1 MSYGHTPAPDLGL
14 ARPLL
19 RFGRG
24 RGSARA
30 GYTLL
35 EVLIVVVVMALLAAY
50 AFMRFGPALTH
61 SRVRDA
67 ANVLASDLQYAEM
80 LAVKQQEPIVV
91 TVDGTGFQYTIADR
105 AGVVYRTRALGTTSD
120 YHLDELSASPS
131 SVELYPNG
139 VASANAA
146 VTLGIQGYRREV
158 TLSRAG
164 QVRVQNAP

>member
-1 MSYGHTPAPDLGL
+1 ML
-14 ARPLL
+14 AIHP
-19 RFGRG
+19 GRAG
-24 RGSARA
+24 RRA

-35 EVLIVVVVMALLAAY
+35 EVLVVVVVMGLLAAY
-50 AFMRFGPALTH
+50 GFMRFGPALAH
-61 SRVRDA
+61 ARVRDA

-105 AGVVYRTRALGTTSD
+105 AGVIYRTRSLGPTSD
-120 YHLDELSASPS
+120 YHLDELSASPTA
-131 SVELYPNG
+131 VELYPNG
-139 VASANAA
+139 IASANTA

-164 QVRVQNAP
+164 QVRVDNAP

>member
-1 MSYGHTPAPDLGL
+1 M
-14 ARPLL
+14 RPVP
-19 RFGRG
+19 RVGPGRDG
-24 RGSARA
+24 RRA

-50 AFMRFGPALTH
+50 GFMRFGPALSH
-61 SRVRDA
+61 ARVRDA
-67 ANVLASDLQYAEM
+67 ANVLASDLEYAEM

-105 AGVVYRTRALGTTSD
+105 AGVVYRTRAVGKTSD
-120 YHLDELSASPS
+120 YHLDELSASPTT
-131 SVELYPNG
+131 VELYPNG
-139 VASANAA
+139 IANANAA
-146 VTLGIQGYRREV
+146 VTLGIQGFRREV

>member
-1 MSYGHTPAPDLGL
+1 MSYGRTPAPDRGL

-19 RFGRG
+19 RLRPGRG
-24 RGSARA
+24 GPRA

-35 EVLIVVVVMALLAAY
+35 EVLVVVVVMALLAAY
-50 AFMRFGPALTH
+50 GFVRFGPALAH

-80 LAVKQQEPIVV
+80 LAVKEQEPIIV
-91 TVDGTGFQYTIADR
+91 TVDGTGFRYTIADR

-120 YHLDELSASPS
+120 YRLDELSASPS
-131 SVELYPNG
+131 TVELYPNG
-139 VASANAA
+139 IASANAA
-146 VTLGIQGYRREV
+146 VILGIQGYRREV